1 MWPKSWLAEKIRRIK
16 KNNREKEGKDMRR
29 RKRWNPALVLFA
41 LLLFMWGGPIWAQGG
56 PVVLMNIDAEEQ
68 NNATYNFHGG
78 KGPYTSVLQDILN
91 NVTNG
96 GSGILV
102 IGGGKSSTDTV
113 TEFWNIIG
121 GNVSQS
127 VTFVNGATNITN
139 QSFAGFAVIGVASN
153 ARTISSGSGLTR
165 VENNALADRAND
177 IADFVNGGGGILGFT
192 QNNMRKNKYAYIGQ
206 IGGDVTTRGGN
217 YSNVTETTAGAE
229 VGITNTNLDVC
240 CWHGTYRTFPSF
252 LNVLAYRAGTSRA
265 VAIGGAQVVVWAG
278 DDQRRGRAR

>member
-1 MWPKSWLAEKIRRIK
+1 
-16 KNNREKEGKDMRR
+16 MRR

-113 TEFWNIIG
+113 TEFWDIIG

-165 VENNALADRAND
+165 VENNALAGRAND

-192 QNNMRKNKYAYIGQ
+192 QNNMSKNKYAYIGQ
-206 IGGDVTTRGGN
+206 IGGEVTTRGGN

-278 DDQRRGRAR
+278 DDQRRGRTR